1 MIRFAEST
9 LPIRPRTLVHCL
21 LILLLFFT
29 FCLSRA
35 TAEGA
40 PEQPGYTVTTTS
52 SPALG
57 TYLTDSSG
65 HALYYSTNDLPG
77 HSNCTGGCE
86 VVWPPF
92 SVSAIRVPPG
102 LDPGNFGFIIRSNGR
117 RQLTYQGWP
126 LYLYSRDW
134 SPDGANGQGLYDSW
148 YVVQPA
154 LFGPATR

>member
-1 MIRFAEST
+1 MIRFAESAS
-9 LPIRPRTLVHCL
+9 RSRSRTLVRYSS
-21 LILLLFFT
+21 ILFLF
-29 FCLSRA
+29 LSLSLTRA
-35 TAEGA
+35 AAEA
-40 PEQPGYTVTTTS
+40 TQEQSNYTVTTAS
-52 SPALG
+52 SPELG

-86 VVWPPF
+86 VTWPPF
-92 SVSAIRVPPG
+92 TVSSVSLPAG
-102 LDPGNFGFIIRSNGR
+102 LDPKSFGFIVRGNGR

-134 SPDGANGQGLYDSW
+134 SPGSANGQGLYDSW

-154 LFGPATR
+154 LFGPAAR